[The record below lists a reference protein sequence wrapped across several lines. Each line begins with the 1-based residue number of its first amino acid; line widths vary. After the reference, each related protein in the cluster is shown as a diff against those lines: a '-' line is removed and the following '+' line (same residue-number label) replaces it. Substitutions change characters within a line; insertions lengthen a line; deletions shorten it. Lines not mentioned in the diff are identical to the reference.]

1 MTAWQTIIYG
11 ILMLLG
17 GAVVNVVV
25 TIWVVHWK
33 KRDSVPEELQKEIRQ
48 LTKDMVTVR
57 GQIKYIEGRL
67 NGKHW
72 AREN

>member
-1 MTAWQTIIYG
+1 MSALQTIEIG
-11 ILMLLG
+11 VAMMILSAL
-17 GAVVNVVV
+17 VNAAILV
-25 TIWVVHWK
+25 WGFRWK
-33 KRDSVPEELQKEIRQ
+33 KRESFPEELQKEIRQ

-72 AREN
+72 KLEG